1 MFSGGKTD
9 CCPHGAWRGSHRR
22 PRSGAHGG
30 EHRERRA
37 HKMRRP
43 AQHAGI
49 REAPG
54 LGSGRHTG
62 SGSTPGVAAHRKRR
76 APGAAGS
83 QNAAAGTARRHP
95 GSARLR
101 KRQRTGSGGHETSC
115 RPKTTKA
122 DCRNSRPS
130 VTAFPQLSVLERRL
144 VRNGELLTSL
154 GTTGR
159 QHLASVGRSHTL
171 TETMLID
178 SLPARGLVCSLH
190 CHSCIV
196 FIVLDYFTDCKSTT
210 KKLSAK
216 IFPENI
222 SSGSG
227 EKRRILPIFIEK

>member
-1 MFSGGKTD
+1 MFSGGETD

-22 PRSGAHGG
+22 PCSGAHGG
-30 EHRERRA
+30 GHRE
-37 HKMRRP
+37 
-43 AQHAGI
+43 
-49 REAPG
+49 
-54 LGSGRHTG
+54 
-62 SGSTPGVAAHRKRR
+62 RR

-83 QNAAAGTARRHP
+83 QNTAADTARRHP

-101 KRQRTGSGGHETSC
+101 KRQHTGSGGHETSC
-115 RPKTTKA
+115 HPKTTKA

-130 VTAFPQLSVLERRL
+130 VIAFPQLSVLERRL

-159 QHLASVGRSHTL
+159 QNLASVGRSHTL

>member
-9 CCPHGAWRGSHRR
+9 CCPHGAWRGSHRH
-22 PRSGAHGG
+22 PCSDAHGG

-37 HKMRRP
+37 HKMQRQ
-43 AQHAGI
+43 AH
-49 REAPG
+49 RE
-54 LGSGRHTG
+54 RQHTG
-62 SGSTPGVAAHRKRR
+62 SGSTPEA
-76 APGAAGS
+76 S
-83 QNAAAGTARRHP
+83 GTRS
-95 GSARLR
+95 GWLTKCSGRLR
-101 KRQRTGSGGHETSC
+101 KRQHTGSGGHETSC
-115 RPKTTKA
+115 HPKTTKA

-159 QHLASVGRSHTL
+159 QYLASVGRSHTL

>member
-1 MFSGGKTD
+1 MFSGGETD

-22 PRSGAHGG
+22 PCSGAHGG
-30 EHRERRA
+30 GHWE
-37 HKMRRP
+37 
-43 AQHAGI
+43 
-49 REAPG
+49 
-54 LGSGRHTG
+54 
-62 SGSTPGVAAHRKRR
+62 RR
-76 APGAAGS
+76 APGAAGTRS
-83 QNAAAGTARRHP
+83 GWLTKYGSRHNMPAP
-95 GSARLR
+95 G

-159 QHLASVGRSHTL
+159 QNLASVGRSHTL

>member
-1 MFSGGKTD
+1 MFSGGETD
-9 CCPHGAWRGSHRR
+9 CCPHGAWRSTI
-22 PRSGAHGG
+22 GAPAA
-30 EHRERRA
+30 A
-37 HKMRRP
+37 HT
-43 AQHAGI
+43 AG
-49 REAPG
+49 
-54 LGSGRHTG
+54 TG
-62 SGSTPGVAAHRKRR
+62 SD
-76 APGAAGS
+76 GA

-101 KRQRTGSGGHETSC
+101 KRQHIGSGGHETSC
-115 RPKTTKA
+115 HPKTTKA

-159 QHLASVGRSHTL
+159 QNLASVGRSHTL

>member
-37 HKMRRP
+37 
-43 AQHAGI
+43 
-49 REAPG
+49 
-54 LGSGRHTG
+54 
-62 SGSTPGVAAHRKRR
+62 
-76 APGAAGS
+76 PGAAGS
-83 QNAAAGTARRHP
+83 QNTAAGTTCRHP
-95 GSARLR
+95 ESARLR

-159 QHLASVGRSHTL
+159 QNLASVGRSHTL

-196 FIVLDYFTDCKSTT
+196 FIVLDYFTGCKSTT

>member
-1 MFSGGKTD
+1 MFSGGETD
-9 CCPHGAWRGSHRR
+9 CCPHGAWRSTIGAPAAAHTAAGTGS
-22 PRSGAHGG
+22 GG
-30 EHRERRA
+30 HQERLA
-37 HKMRRP
+37 HKIRQP
-43 AQHAGI
+43 TQHAGT

-62 SGSTPGVAAHRKRR
+62 SGWLTKYGSRHNMP
-76 APGAAGS
+76 APG
-83 QNAAAGTARRHP
+83 
-95 GSARLR
+95 
-101 KRQRTGSGGHETSC
+101 KRQHIGSGGHETSC
-115 RPKTTKA
+115 HPKTKKA